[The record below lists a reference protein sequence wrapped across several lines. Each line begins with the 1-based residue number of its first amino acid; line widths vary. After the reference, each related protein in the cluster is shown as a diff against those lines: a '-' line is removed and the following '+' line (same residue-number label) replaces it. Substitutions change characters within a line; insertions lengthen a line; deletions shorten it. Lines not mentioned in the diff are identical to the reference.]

1 MICLALSTIFFQ
13 ILLDLELWYVPF
25 NDDVIYQVVLFSFVS
40 KHLLL
45 ALSVM
50 CLLWNQQW

>member
-25 NDDVIYQVVLFSFVS
+25 KQ
-40 KHLLL
+40 LLE
-45 ALSVM
+45 A
-50 CLLWNQQW
+50 WGG

>member
-25 NDDVIYQVVLFSFVS
+25 NDSDQF
-40 KHLLL
+40 
-45 ALSVM
+45 AL
-50 CLLWNQQW
+50 